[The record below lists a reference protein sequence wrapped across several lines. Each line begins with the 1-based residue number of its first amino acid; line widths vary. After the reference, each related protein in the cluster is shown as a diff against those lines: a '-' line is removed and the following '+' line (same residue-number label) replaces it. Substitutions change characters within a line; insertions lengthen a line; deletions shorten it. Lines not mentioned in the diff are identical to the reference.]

1 MADVIDK
8 KTISAALAQ
17 AMVEAA
23 AKEAAAIG
31 MPMAISVCDEAGHPK
46 AFLRMD
52 GAALLVVG
60 VAIKKA
66 RTACAGE
73 GPTDFWAGYI
83 KEHEPELATS
93 IAHVED
99 MMIIGG
105 GFPIMVDAQMVGAIG
120 VSGGAVAEDVQCA
133 KAALALVD

>member
-1 MADVIDK
+1 MAKVIDK
-8 KTISAALAQ
+8 KSISATLAQ

-23 AKEAAAIG
+23 AKEAAAIAV
-31 MPMAISVCDEAGHPK
+31 PMAISVCDEAGHPK
-46 AFLRMD
+46 TFLRMD

-66 RTACAGE
+66 RTAASGE
-73 GPTDFWAGYI
+73 MPTDFWADYI
-83 KEHEPELATS
+83 KEHEPELAIS

-105 GFPIMVDAQMVGAIG
+105 GFPIMVDGQMVGAIG
-120 VSGGAVAEDVQCA
+120 VSGGTVAEDTRCA
-133 KAALALVD
+133 KVALALLD

>member
-23 AKEAAAIG
+23 AKEATAIAV
-31 MPMAISVCDEAGHPK
+31 PMAISVCDEAGHPK

-66 RTACAGE
+66 RTAAAGE
-73 GPTDFWAGYI
+73 VPTDFWAAYI

-105 GFPIMVDAQMVGAIG
+105 GFPIMVGDQMVGAIG

-133 KAALALVD
+133 KAALTLVD